1 MSPFAHG
8 YQAGLH
14 YGVENNDYTQAEQR
28 LAYKEGYDRGVFE
41 YCCLVE
47 TLDQGRDEHEA

>member
-8 YQAGLH
+8 YQDGLNYKPEDNH
-14 YGVENNDYTQAEQR
+14 YTQAEHA
-28 LAYKEGYDRGVFE
+28 AYKEGYDRGVFE